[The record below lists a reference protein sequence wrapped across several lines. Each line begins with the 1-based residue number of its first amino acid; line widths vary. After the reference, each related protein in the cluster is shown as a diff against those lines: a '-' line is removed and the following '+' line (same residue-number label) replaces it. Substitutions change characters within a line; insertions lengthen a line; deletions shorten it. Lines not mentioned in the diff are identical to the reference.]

1 MPIGRENQKLDMILT
16 EPRINSFNYNFQ
28 GELNVV
34 FIMLT
39 LSWLVFPL
47 LICMKMI
54 IQEN

>member
-1 MPIGRENQKLDMILT
+1 MPIGRENQKLNMILT
-16 EPRINSFNYNFQ
+16 EPRINSFNNNFQ